1 MAIQDNK
8 FKQGRSNK
16 SVEDSIKFIYMTMCG
31 IGLLILLTVFYS
43 LGNFLI
49 NN

>member
-1 MAIQDNK
+1 MTTEDMK
-8 FKQGRSNK
+8 LRQGRSNK
-16 SVEDSIKFIYMTMCG
+16 SVEDSIKFIYIGMCG

-43 LGNFLI
+43 LANFLI